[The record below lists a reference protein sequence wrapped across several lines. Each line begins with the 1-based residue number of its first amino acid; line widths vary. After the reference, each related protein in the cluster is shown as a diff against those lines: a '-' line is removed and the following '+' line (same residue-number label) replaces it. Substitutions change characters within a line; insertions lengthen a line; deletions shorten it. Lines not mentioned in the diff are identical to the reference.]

1 MRCKVLRK
9 RAVTSA
15 VLAGSTIVFLV
26 ILAAQSWLEGATHNG
41 SIVGSWLVVPNA
53 PNRPPGLPNAFVF
66 ARDGTIA
73 RFSPTDS
80 GGTGVWISTGSRTV
94 TYTFIA
100 LDRRPSGEFSGTIKV
115 RGKVMLNAAYDAFS
129 GGGKVDFYDAQGKI
143 VQSGDFTT
151 HASRIKVESP

>member
-1 MRCKVLRK
+1 MLRN
-9 RAVTSA
+9 RPVSTVA
-15 VLAGSTIVFLV
+15 LAGSTIALVV
-26 ILAAQSWLEGATHNG
+26 ILGGRSWLAGATPRG
-41 SIVGSWLVVPNA
+41 RSIVGSWLVVPNA

-66 ARDGTIA
+66 AGDGTIA

-80 GGTGVWISTGSRTV
+80 GGTGVWITTGSRTV

-115 RGKVMLNAAYDAFS
+115 RGKVTLNAAYDEFS
-129 GGGKVDFYDAQGKI
+129 GGGKVDFLDAQGKL

-151 HASRIKVESP
+151 HATRIQVESP